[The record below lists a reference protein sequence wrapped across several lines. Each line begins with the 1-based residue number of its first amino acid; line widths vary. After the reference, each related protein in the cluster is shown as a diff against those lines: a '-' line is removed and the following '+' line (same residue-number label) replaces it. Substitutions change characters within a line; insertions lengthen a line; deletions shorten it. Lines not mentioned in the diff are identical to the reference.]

1 MNTGQIIYRAFA
13 IIAGFILAF
22 AVVNAIYGATLGQ
35 PTFPL
40 AALLLAAL
48 LYAIGRF
55 LRYMLTP
62 Q

>member
-1 MNTGQIIYRAFA
+1 MKTGQTIYRVLA
-13 IIAGFILAF
+13 IIAGVVVAF

-48 LYAIGRF
+48 MYAIGWF
-55 LRYMLTP
+55 LRYILP
-62 Q
+62 L

>member
-13 IIAGFILAF
+13 IIAGLILTF

-48 LYAIGRF
+48 LYAIGWF

>member
-13 IIAGFILAF
+13 IIAGIIVAF

-48 LYAIGRF
+48 LYAIGWF
-55 LRYMLTP
+55 LRYMLSP
-62 Q
+62 

>member
-1 MNTGQIIYRAFA
+1 MKTGQTIYRVFA
-13 IIAGFILAF
+13 IIAGVVVAF

-48 LYAIGRF
+48 LYAIGWF

-62 Q
+62 

>member
-13 IIAGFILAF
+13 IIAGIIVAF

-48 LYAIGRF
+48 LYAIGWF

-62 Q
+62 

>member
-1 MNTGQIIYRAFA
+1 MKTGQTIYRVFA
-13 IIAGFILAF
+13 IIAGVVVAF

-48 LYAIGRF
+48 MYAIGWF
-55 LRYMLTP
+55 LRYILP
-62 Q
+62 L

>member
-1 MNTGQIIYRAFA
+1 MKTGQTIYRVFA
-13 IIAGFILAF
+13 IIAGAVVAF

-48 LYAIGRF
+48 MYAIGWF
-55 LRYMLTP
+55 LRYILP
-62 Q
+62 L

>member
-1 MNTGQIIYRAFA
+1 MKTGQTIYRVFA
-13 IIAGFILAF
+13 IIAGVIVAF

-48 LYAIGRF
+48 MYAIGWF
-55 LRYMLTP
+55 LRYILP
-62 Q
+62 L